1 MYYCTLTYYRAH
13 SMELVGARVYVLDAE
28 KKCLVGKVGIVTAT
42 SKNCLYLAVDSPR
55 SPLMRPDTTS
65 SMVDGSKET
74 KEKQPIDIT
83 VTSNTTKAAQG
94 ALRVVR
100 EGAVLGLLL
109 PSKASSFRS
118 SKTAGV
124 LFTETTI
131 TVEAPTLHE
140 NGGCAGAEA
149 GIEQSQYQWDQRE
162 KADPTVS
169 MCVLYGKHFLP
180 HCTYS

>member
-1 MYYCTLTYYRAH
+1 
-13 SMELVGARVYVLDAE
+13 MELVGARVYVLDAE

-74 KEKQPIDIT
+74 KEKQPIVIT
-83 VTSNTTKAAQG
+83 ATQG

-118 SKTAGV
+118 SKTAGA
-124 LFTETTI
+124 LFTETT
-131 TVEAPTLHE
+131 TAVEAPTLHE

-162 KADPTVS
+162 KADPAAS